1 MRERRNY
8 TRYNIEG
15 KAIIKDDQANSI
27 LADGS
32 LINIS
37 YGGFSINTQTPLE
50 IEKPVSFELT
60 TDLSTSPLKGKGRV
74 KNVSNTPGHGIS
86 YFRVGI
92 EFVDVDRIDVLG
104 LMDLAHKHLL
114 SRKTHPQKKQDFLGP
129 Y

>member
-60 TDLSTSPLKGKGRV
+60 TDLATSPLKGKGRV
-74 KNVSNTPGHGIS
+74 KNVSNTPWHGIS